1 MNSSYESLPNKTPS
15 LQAITDSYQEVIN
28 FNNKHTGMSIG
39 IMNILRATLEYEESV
54 ETSTSV
60 FEEALE
66 KANSEDSMHKELTQI
81 VNEDILR
88 SIGVSLQHGSQ
99 LKSSTGASISAPK
112 LIPTIADI
120 DMFQGFL
127 SKQSKT
133 EIQSDDKNFDLI
145 IDLVKDIK
153 KRVVEGAT
161 PFPESID
168 QYMVQACRYSGELAL
183 KHYDYIHDDLKTLGL
198 DKPDYFIELLQKEAP
213 AYLGEE
219 YSMYTKAKQHIETS
233 HELEEYLE
241 YWGRD
246 LLIQYVRTGSPEQ
259 LQKDKIMY
267 LDGEHMNIRLNKQ
280 TDYIIDLCNSQNDN
294 EKDYGVTSA
303 KNILQGINTTITLM
317 ENNQDEWYVSEENE
331 IFLKFLRTAISLNIE
346 D

>member
-1 MNSSYESLPNKTPS
+1 MTSPCESSPEKIPS
-15 LQAITDSYQEVIN
+15 LQDITDSYQEIIN

-39 IMNILRATLEYEESV
+39 IMNILRATLEIEESV

-81 VNEDILR
+81 VHEDILR

-99 LKSSTGASISAPK
+99 LKSSTGTSISAPK

-120 DMFQGFL
+120 EMFQGFL

-133 EIQSDDKNFDLI
+133 EIQSDDKNLDLI

-153 KRVVEGAT
+153 KRVIEGAT
-161 PFPESID
+161 PFPESTD
-168 QYMVQACRYSGELAL
+168 LYMVQACRYSGELAL
-183 KHYDYIHDDLKTLGL
+183 KHYDYIYDDLKRLGL
-198 DKPDYFIELLQKEAP
+198 DEPDYFIELLQKGAP

-219 YSMYTKAKQHIETS
+219 YSEYIKAKQHIETS

-303 KNILQGINTTITLM
+303 KNILHGINSTIALM
-317 ENNQDEWYVSEENE
+317 ENNQDEWYVNEENE

-346 D
+346 N

>member
-112 LIPTIADI
+112 LITTIADI
-120 DMFQGFL
+120 DIFQGFL

-153 KRVVEGAT
+153 KRVLEGAT
-161 PFPESID
+161 PFPESTD
-168 QYMVQACRYSGELAL
+168 HYMVQECRSSGELAL

-219 YSMYTKAKQHIETS
+219 YSTYTKAKQHIETS

-303 KNILQGINTTITLM
+303 KNILHGINTTITLM
-317 ENNQDEWYVSEENE
+317 ENNQDEWYVNEENE
-331 IFLKFLRTAISLNIE
+331 IFLKFLRTAINLNIE

>member
-1 MNSSYESLPNKTPS
+1 MTSSSESSPEKIPS
-15 LQAITDSYQEVIN
+15 IQDITDSYQEVIN
-28 FNNKHTGMSIG
+28 FNNKHTGMSIC
-39 IMNILRATLEYEESV
+39 IMNILKATFEYEESV

-81 VNEDILR
+81 VHEDILR

-133 EIQSDDKNFDLI
+133 EIQTDDKNLDLI

-153 KRVVEGAT
+153 KRVIEGAT
-161 PFPESID
+161 PFPESTD
-168 QYMVQACRYSGELAL
+168 LYMVQACRYSGELAL
-183 KHYDYIHDDLKTLGL
+183 KHYDYVYDDLKRLGL
-198 DKPDYFIELLQKEAP
+198 DEPDYFIELLQGEAP

-219 YSMYTKAKQHIETS
+219 YSEYIKAKQHIETS
-233 HELEEYLE
+233 HDLEEYLE

-246 LLIQYVRTGSPEQ
+246 LLIQYIRTGTPEQ

-267 LDGEHMNIRLNKQ
+267 LDGEHMNVRLNKQ

-294 EKDYGVTSA
+294 EKDYGVASA
-303 KNILQGINTTITLM
+303 KNLLQGINSTITLM
-317 ENNQDEWYVSEENE
+317 KDNQDEWYVNEENE
-331 IFLKFLRTAISLNIE
+331 IFLKFLSTAISLNIE